1 MSTNR
6 CPKCGKIKKFNY
18 CIFCGYMDNGNMIDP
33 NKPKEPLDIEI
44 YLGER
49 YEKINRNTN
58 AFSLFILGPFYFFY
72 NKFPL
77 IGLLLILIDYLACS
91 LLCLLF
97 TSVFIRPI
105 FIFILWRILYSTVGN
120 MLYLELCKF
129 RIKKIKNKYP
139 DTYKEVLLKESDKTT
154 SPIIVLVTI
163 LLVIVGIIYFLIKK
177 GS

>member
-6 CPKCGKIKKFNY
+6 CPKCGKIKRFNY
-18 CIFCGYMDNGNMIDP
+18 CIFCGYMDNGNTIDA

-58 AFSLFILGPFYFFY
+58 ALSLFILGPFYFFY

-97 TSVFIRPI
+97 TSIFIRPI
-105 FIFILWRILYSTVGN
+105 FIFILWRILYSAVGN

-139 DTYKEVLLKESDKTT
+139 DTYKDVLLEGSDKTT
-154 SPIIVLVTI
+154 SPILLVII
-163 LLVIVGIIYFLIKK
+163 LLVIVGIICFLIKK
-177 GS
+177 SS